1 MIEVFCEK
9 HSAVIKATAE
19 KVLRRF
25 DINSEEVDAEIDFLP
40 DEEMKN
46 LNLETRGVDA
56 VTDVLSFQSA
66 EFSLPFIKEEYDDI
80 NPETGAVILGE
91 IYISENKAEEQAEEY
106 GHSLERELSF
116 LTCHGMLHLL
126 GFDHIDPDDAEEM
139 EALQRE
145 ILGERRLTGES
156 TDDKNET
163 EEKGGFKFGTV
174 AVLGRPNAGKST
186 FVNAAVGEKVSI
198 VSWKPQTTR
207 NKILGIYTDK
217 KAQIVFAD
225 TPGLHAP
232 KNKLGK
238 FMMRGVTSALEESDA
253 VLYFIDAEKG
263 FKEEDGAN
271 IARYAE
277 KLPVVVAV
285 NKVDAVER
293 REVAEILAKLN
304 SLPVKEVV
312 PTSALKGKNVAEVV
326 KVLTELLP
334 EGEKVFD
341 DDEYTTRDMRFT
353 VCEIVRE
360 KALRLLDKEIP
371 YGIGVEVNKY
381 EVKQNGVIEI
391 DADVIVE
398 KQNHKA
404 IVLGKGGSMIKKIA
418 TYARQDLENITG
430 AKIFITLWVR
440 VRDAWRDS
448 DAILGELGYTKKNDE
463 L

>member
-1 MIEVFCEK
+1 MIEIFCEK
-9 HSAVIKATAE
+9 HSAIIKSAAE

-25 DINSEEVDAEIDFLP
+25 DIDAHDVDVEIDFLTD
-40 DEEMKN
+40 DEMRN
-46 LNLETRGVDA
+46 LNMETRGVDST
-56 VTDVLSFQSA
+56 TDVLSFQSA
-66 EFSLPFIKEEYDDI
+66 EFSLPFIKEEYEDI

-91 IYISENKAEEQAEEY
+91 IYISESKAAAQAEEY
-106 GHSLERELSF
+106 GHSFERELAF

-126 GFDHIDPDDAEEM
+126 GFDHTEPEDAEEM

-145 ILGERRLTGES
+145 ILGERKIIS
-156 TDDKNET
+156 
-163 EEKGGFKFGTV
+163 EEKQTAEKEEPFKFGTV

-207 NKILGIYTDK
+207 NKILGIYTAK
-217 KAQIVFAD
+217 NAQIVFAD

-232 KNKLGK
+232 QNKLGK
-238 FMMRGVTSALEESDA
+238 FMMRGVTSALEEADA

-263 FKEEDGAN
+263 MKNEDADN
-271 IARYAE
+271 IKRYAE

-293 REVAEILAKLN
+293 QKVAEILTVLN
-304 SLPVKEVV
+304 GLPIKDAV
-312 PTSALKGKNVAEVV
+312 PVSALRSKNVDVTV
-326 KVLTELLP
+326 KTLIGLLP
-334 EGEKVFD
+334 EGAKVFD

-381 EVKQNGVIEI
+381 EVKENGVIEI

-430 AKIFITLWVR
+430 CKIFITLWVR
-440 VRDAWRDS
+440 VRDSWRDS
-448 DAILGELGYTKKNDE
+448 DAILGELGYTKKNDD